1 MPDFDI
7 IYEDHSFQQPPQ
19 IPQEWI
25 MMVNKLHPVTAAV
38 VWQVLTGTIQ
48 PSTITLA
55 QNSPDR
61 GRFMLINI
69 VADGNANDCDTVTQM
84 ARLEVDEILNTIVP
98 GYNTRKIIH

>member
-7 IYEDHSFQQPPQ
+7 IYEDQSFQQPPQ

-61 GRFMLINI
+61 GPLY
-69 VADGNANDCDTVTQM
+69 ADQHCSRWECK
-84 ARLEVDEILNTIVP
+84 RL
-98 GYNTRKIIH
+98 

>member
-7 IYEDHSFQQPPQ
+7 VFEEESFQQPPQ

-38 VWQVLTGTIQ
+38 VWEVLTGTIK

-61 GRFMLINI
+61 NRFTLINL
-69 VADGNANDCDTVTQM
+69 VAGGNAGDCETITQM
-84 ARLEVDEILNTIVP
+84 ARSEVDEILNAMVP
-98 GYNTRKIIH
+98 GYSTRKIIH